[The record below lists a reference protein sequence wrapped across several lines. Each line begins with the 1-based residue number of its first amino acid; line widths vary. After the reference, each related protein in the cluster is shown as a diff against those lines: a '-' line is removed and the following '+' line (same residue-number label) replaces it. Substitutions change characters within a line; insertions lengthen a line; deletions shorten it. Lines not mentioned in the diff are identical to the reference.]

1 MRTILLPNHLV
12 TEEVTTRRVTNGAG
26 EYDARSVNH
35 ALVPEV
41 SDWLAEHGV
50 RHRHRQR
57 KLVFFRDEDADRFR
71 QRFWGQV
78 IAFPQRQ
85 HPEPEIGGDGPSA
98 APGPK

>member
-12 TEEVTTRRVTNGAG
+12 NEEVTIRRVTGAAG

-41 SDWLAEHGV
+41 SDWLSQQGI

-57 KLVFFRDEDADRFR
+57 KLVFFRDEDADLFR

-78 IAFPQRQ
+78 IRFPQRTR
-85 HPEPEIGGDGPSA
+85 PEAEIAEEIPSA
-98 APGPK
+98 TPSPR